1 MAETERQVEKHL
13 NSHMTSLPAND
24 HASRAIVEQMRVDE
38 AAHAA
43 AAVNAG
49 GVELPFPVRALMRAT
64 SKVMTRTAY
73 YI

>member
-1 MAETERQVEKHL
+1 
-13 NSHMTSLPAND
+13 MTSLPVND
-24 HASRAIVEQMRVDE
+24 YASRAIVDQMRVDE
-38 AAHAA
+38 AAHAVA
-43 AAVNAG
+43 ATQAG